1 MEQNELTEY
10 MNSAA
15 KSLAGNINSSDLK
28 EKLFLL
34 SFRRHVRKAAERRSV
49 SERQRE
55 HIPSFLIASITN
67 ACNLFCKGCYAR
79 ANGLCGKTEKKLLTA
94 EQWGTVFSQAQN
106 MGISFCLLA
115 GGEPLMRRDVIEKAA
130 SYRRIVFPVFTN
142 GTMIDGA
149 YAAFFDRH
157 RNIVPVM
164 SIEGDR
170 IHTDGRRG
178 AGTYEKLSV
187 AADMLHRRGILWGAS
202 VTLTTENS
210 DEVTSENFIDRL
222 YKNGARL
229 VFFIEY
235 VPALPGTENLAPGEK
250 ERTILERRTALLRKL
265 YKGMVLL
272 SFPGDE
278 KYLGGCLAGGRAFFH
293 INPYGGAEPC
303 PFSPYSDCNVTDTSL
318 REVLKSRL
326 FSALRE
332 NHLTGTEHSGGCA
345 LFEQEDQVR
354 LLASAVKEKD
364 A

>member
-10 MNSAA
+10 MNGAVR
-15 KSLAGNINSSDLK
+15 SLAGNINSTDLK

-34 SFRRHVRKAAERRSV
+34 SFRRNVGKAAELRSV
-49 SERQRE
+49 SEQKRE

-79 ANGLCGKTEKKLLTA
+79 ANGLCGTTEKKLLTA
-94 EQWGTVFSQAQN
+94 EQWGTVFAQARD

-115 GGEPLMRRDVIEKAA
+115 GGEPLMRRDVIKKAA
-130 SYRRIVFPVFTN
+130 SYRSIVFPVFTN

-149 YAAFFDRH
+149 YAVFFSRH

-170 IHTDGRRG
+170 EHTDGRRG
-178 AGTYEKLSV
+178 EGTYEKLS
-187 AADMLHRRGILWGAS
+187 AAAETLHRRGILWGAS
-202 VTLTTENS
+202 VTLTTENIN
-210 DEVTSENFIDRL
+210 EVTSENFTDQL
-222 YKNGARL
+222 YEKGARL

-235 VPALPGTENLAPGEK
+235 VPAVPGTENLAPGEK
-250 ERTILERRTALLRKL
+250 ERKILEQRTDILRKR
-265 YKGMVLL
+265 YSGMILL
-272 SFPGDE
+272 AFPGDE

-303 PFSPYSDCNVTDTSL
+303 PFSPYSDCNVTATPL

-326 FSALRE
+326 FTALRE

-345 LFEQEDQVR
+345 LFEQKDQVR
-354 LLASAVKEKD
+354 VLAAAVTEKD

>member
-10 MNSAA
+10 MNSAVRN
-15 KSLAGNINSSDLK
+15 LAATIGSSNIR
-28 EKLFLL
+28 EKFFLL

-49 SERQRE
+49 SEQQGE

-79 ANGLCGKTEKKLLTA
+79 ANGLCGQTEKKLLTA
-94 EQWGTVFSQAQN
+94 EQWSAVFSQAQD

-115 GGEPLMRRDVIEKAA
+115 GGEPLIRRDVIEKAA
-130 SYRRIVFPVFTN
+130 SFRRMVFPVFTN

-149 YAAFFDRH
+149 YAAFLSRH

-170 IHTDGRRG
+170 EHTDSRRG
-178 AGTYEKLSV
+178 EGTYDKLSA
-187 AADMLHRRGILWGAS
+187 AADMLHRCGILWGAS
-202 VTLTTENS
+202 VTLTTENIGG
-210 DEVTSENFIDRL
+210 VTSEAFTDRL
-222 YKNGARL
+222 YADGARI

-235 VPALPGTENLAPGEK
+235 VPAVPGTEGLAPGET
-250 ERTILERRTALLRKL
+250 ERKQLEERKDILRER
-265 YKGMVLL
+265 YKDMVLL
-272 SFPGDE
+272 AFPGDE

-303 PFSPYSDCNVTDTSL
+303 PFSPYSDCNVAESSL
-318 REVLKSRL
+318 MEVLKSPL

-332 NHLTGTEHSGGCA
+332 RHLTGAEHSGGCA
-345 LFEQEDQVR
+345 LFEQEEQVR
-354 LLASAVKEKD
+354 KLASVVSTGD
-364 A
+364 I